1 MMTSER
7 YKVFSPELVDK
18 HPLTGPH
25 SEDTVPKELI
35 AMIKPLR
42 RYQKHSDSKDSGIS
56 LDLDFNKKLH
66 FAVWPCGKFE
76 GFLEAVNQNPE
87 AIHCRYGFSNETL
100 LHRACR
106 YGNQQV
112 FDYLLANDAVLT
124 ARNKAGATPIHLAS
138 KFKRVKFIEDL
149 LAAGV
154 PWDECDDQG
163 DQPIH
168 YAAMSGCVESVG
180 LLVKA
185 GAYKCSPGFRG
196 NTIVH
201 YAARGAKLELIED
214 IFAGGCTVINKVND
228 LTESPLHLA
237 ASSYTADPNQ
247 GLAVIKRIL
256 HYGGQLNARTIWGD
270 TAAHYAGRW
279 GSPTVLSFLLS
290 EGIEVGKEVDTGHD
304 SFFEKLELP
313 AEMREDFKYT
323 LLQKVAKSTCM
334 EKAHIVLNKIMD
346 ARIKLAQNMYYSNR
360 GVDDQQ
366 EEMNNQEKAFLF
378 MSSELQVNGDPDGA
392 IQMFLKYS
400 PDSLTRLFDRCI
412 IKPCQAQVQGR
423 VYIDMF
429 LFNMSKDK
437 CGRSDELNIIENLIA
452 MGKERFLIHPLFE
465 LFLKMKWY
473 KTWFYYLVYILL
485 HLIFLVSLCGFTL
498 AHFGKLVEDMENYN
512 YRERNFWW
520 YFLATSHAYIVIVV
534 MSKSLQSG
542 GMIKKTHNSGH
553 NTKKKFWSVVEQ
565 QLYSTFILV
574 KEIVM
579 PTLVGV
585 VLYGNL
591 SEKQMRYI
599 LACSIILACYSFM
612 KTISRLPRVG
622 LYVHMLN
629 KVMAT
634 VLNFFASYVW
644 HFLGY
649 AIAFHILLP
658 GSRPFGLFSDSFI
671 KVMTMLMG
679 EYDYTLY
686 FVADE
691 NTSLMARAI
700 FVVFLVDMSV
710 VLMNLVLGLAIADIE
725 ELQRNSAVRRMMQET
740 CAILFTENMFVIFNK
755 ICPCTD
761 LFNTSIV
768 NERTMLFQDVIY
780 LDLVDLDKSPN
791 NVLVLE
797 RVMPEKTSYYQCP
810 HHIVV
815 SVANIVKS
823 TLNQRL
829 NPDKK
834 LDDSLDEMDK
844 IRKTQANILET
855 LANLTNLM
863 GELNRRKLETP

>member
-1 MMTSER
+1 MTSER

-520 YFLATSHAYIVIVV
+520 LD
-534 MSKSLQSG
+534 LR
-542 GMIKKTHNSGH
+542 
-553 NTKKKFWSVVEQ
+553 SVVEQ

-612 KTISRLPRVG
+612 KTISRLPR
-622 LYVHMLN
+622 
-629 KVMAT
+629 
-634 VLNFFASYVW
+634 
-644 HFLGY
+644 
-649 AIAFHILLP
+649 
-658 GSRPFGLFSDSFI
+658 
-671 KVMTMLMG
+671 VMTMLMG